1 MQEIYTQIET
11 RLTRFSCKGFLPR
24 NRRDMGAK
32 VHWMLNNE
40 AFLSSSDFFV
50 DYIAL
55 KLVKMCEIILAA
67 K

>member
-1 MQEIYTQIET
+1 
-11 RLTRFSCKGFLPR
+11 
-24 NRRDMGAK
+24 
-32 VHWMLNNE
+32 MLNNE